1 MIWELV
7 FLAVFVGGMW
17 SAGRLG
23 YRNGMEM
30 GVMTTLRNLEVG
42 DIIKIKN
49 NPDGST
55 VIKALS
61 KNEMH
66 IDPSGRTHIVKLVK
80 HDK

>member
-42 DIIKIKN
+42 DIIKVKN

-55 VIKALS
+55 VSRHYQRMRCTSI
-61 KNEMH
+61 
-66 IDPSGRTHIVKLVK
+66 PLVE
-80 HDK
+80 HT